1 MIAPEESSAKT
12 RMPGPGEPWTVLP
25 VILWSAEYLV
35 EKGVE
40 RGRLDAEHLLADALG
55 VSRLD
60 LYLQYDRPL
69 VPEELDRFKLGLRRR
84 ASREPLQYVLGTAA
98 FRNLELKVDPRVLIP
113 RPETEILVDEVMLV
127 ARDLVSDPASAPG
140 LTALDLGTGSGAI
153 ALALASEGPFRRVV
167 ATDPSAAALEV
178 ARENARAL
186 ALDDRVEFREGA
198 LFEPLAE
205 GETFSVVVSNP
216 PYVRTSEA
224 SDLEPEVLEWE
235 PGDALFA
242 GPDGLAVLE
251 PLIHGVAQYL
261 SPGGVLALEAATAQI
276 ARILDL
282 IGDSPHLTGAT
293 VGKDLA
299 GRDRVVT
306 ARRNNNI

>member
-1 MIAPEESSAKT
+1 MIVPKESSAKT
-12 RMPGPGEPWTVLP
+12 QMPGPGEPWTVLP

-40 RGRLDAEHLLADALG
+40 RGRLDAEHLLAGALG
-55 VSRLD
+55 LSRLD

-69 VPEELDRFKLGLRRR
+69 TPEELDLFKRGLRRR
-84 ASREPLQYVLGTAA
+84 ASREPLQYVLGTAG
-98 FRNLELKVDPRVLIP
+98 FRNLELRVDPRVLIP
-113 RPETEILVDEVMLV
+113 RPETEILVDEVLLL
-127 ARDLVSDPASAPG
+127 ARDLVSDPGADPE

-167 ATDPSAAALEV
+167 ATDPSAGALEV
-178 ARENARAL
+178 AQENARAL
-186 ALDDRVEFREGA
+186 GLDGRVEFREGA

-205 GETFSVVVSNP
+205 GETYSVVVSNP
-216 PYVRTSEA
+216 PYISTSEA
-224 SDLEPEVLEWE
+224 SDLEPEVVEWE

-251 PLIHGVAQYL
+251 PLIDGVAKFL
-261 SPGGVLALEAATAQI
+261 SPGGVLALEAATPQI
-276 ARILDL
+276 PRILNL
-282 IGDSPHLTGAT
+282 IGGSPDLTGA
-293 VGKDLA
+293 VVKKDLA

-306 ARRNNNI
+306 ARRETKI